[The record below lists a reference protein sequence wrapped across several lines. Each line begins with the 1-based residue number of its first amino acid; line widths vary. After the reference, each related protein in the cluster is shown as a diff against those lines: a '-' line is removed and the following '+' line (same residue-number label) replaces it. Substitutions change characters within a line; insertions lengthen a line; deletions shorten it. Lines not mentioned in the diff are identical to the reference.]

1 MSNIVPKLNL
11 NKTPNAVESNSL
23 IFAKNIR
30 LDVDSSIHADY
41 GITPMSLT
49 LKNVMHE
56 TYQDNKNILNRILL
70 DYTDSITNTEVIT
83 LFEKLKKLAEN
94 TSNWKIVGVIPDSN
108 EFYLFIHG
116 QYNTGLDE
124 KDNSI
129 FKDVDCIVVYD
140 EKTDKFSPCTCNW
153 NYSGGTIDGKV
164 INNLRGEKILNIGET
179 SNNKTTLIP
188 LKCINL
194 FKSSIKDDESIYT
207 QAPNVP
213 VMNLFKIGT
222 FKYTIPNGTYQFFV
236 RYRIREDFYTNWF
249 PASVDLFTGNSNT
262 LRTNFGTVQY
272 VNTHRDSDNSFILS
286 VNFVQSEDLRD
297 NYKDFQIGFILSHDD
312 AIYGRAWKH
321 FSWDAQ
327 TINFDYDA
335 KDALEV
341 EVVDFLTSTYQLYNV
356 GNIDSFKNKLYIA
369 NYTET
374 DFNDESLANIA
385 KNITITLGSKTSE
398 SDVSFNEFKVA
409 DTITIAG
416 SKYIKAL
423 EIEGKPVSFTGAN
436 GIFGI
441 LLGEWRDGK
450 DNYSDIIGR
459 LICKDNENI
468 EYLNIDLAE
477 ANNTYNGIYANT
489 SVNKSIASLRATI
502 FNQYSSISEP
512 ELNPKNDKIVD
523 IRFKNTISSNN
534 LLVKNSDG
542 NIVYGDTIQN
552 IVEYIYSKERYLST
566 NGIFVDDNGLINDTF
581 TVIIRHEVKISHKQ
595 WLSQDDVVWSDD
607 NGWEPADSYIEVV
620 DDTKYYEQEVTVKFS
635 GGTNR
640 ISEHDVIDYSGY
652 STLVPY
658 QSYDFYIHFVKKTG
672 ETTNGYKCG
681 SITAPYKEKANIILY
696 PIFTI
701 KDEYKNGDKIKIPS
715 EYVAYFYSIVHTKN
729 KVATIFDIEE
739 IENSNPDIDSYEGHC
754 FDLNLGLIHGTTDLN
769 IQYDK
774 KLTDDSTKLI
784 KGKGQYWYSSD
795 SQNIK
800 YWGAYGVVTV
810 DIEGFEQSNDLTP
823 KYKLLY
829 LVSNYST
836 PITEDIKL
844 IRCTPYFDS
853 SVKSTADTKTENGK
867 KIQIKEMSNIFANM
881 NLLGYICK
889 VNYLDKETTIRYYT
903 DGNLVNYK
911 YGQLSTADE
920 QPKFIELKPY
930 TGDAIEPKVNE
941 SDEDVA
947 YPALALENFNFA
959 ETHTQ
964 YIYSNYNLNY
974 LILTEEPV
982 ETFKSYYKGKSDDK
996 VTEKNPAGSKILRL
1010 FKSLTMS
1017 HVYDFPS
1024 MYKDYTRKYYSAYK
1038 ADEITR
1044 YDNTIRSSMLE
1055 GDENYINIFKFHPN
1069 DYYNV
1074 PTNRGIITN
1083 LISIGNSLLVHTQDS
1098 MFYFSGNNNLQAVEG
1113 DVVQTETQPFD
1124 SGITEIFGNE
1134 FGFAGLQN
1142 KEDSIVTEKGYIF
1155 FDRDSKVIYIYSGQG
1170 QVSSISDGIEKLFN
1184 HRTINNVKFA
1194 NDFYNNRFFI
1204 TIWFEDYNRS
1214 NVGVHDKTFLIPV
1227 TLSFNFGENVKSFVS
1242 LHDFAITKAF
1252 NTKTKCYFITK
1263 DNTNS
1268 NDDICIINKN
1278 KKFISSYTK
1287 LATTNDKYYI
1297 YPNRKE
1303 LNGVQTNSGI
1313 YNINQFN
1320 SIIDVIVNENYEV
1333 IKTLNAVN
1341 WCGNVIDVEFPIYD
1355 ESIENT
1361 FIKLAEDLNDSKTC
1375 SHMRI
1380 YTDTCLSQLFDFN
1393 AKQNDSLNN
1402 YKYPF
1407 FNQGYWTFNYFRN
1420 IQNSNNNV
1428 DKYVSDENSLIEGK
1442 YFVIRFIFDKDF
1454 KLETLTLNYNIK
1466 Q

>member
-1 MSNIVPKLNL
+1 MSNIIPKLNL

-30 LDVDSSIHADY
+30 LDVDNSIHADY
-41 GITPMSLT
+41 GITPMSLI
-49 LKNVMHE
+49 LKNIAHNV
-56 TYQDNKNILNRILL
+56 YQDNKNILNRILL
-70 DYTDSITNTEVIT
+70 DCTDDIVNKEQITIFN
-83 LFEKLKKLAEN
+83 KLKKLVEP
-94 TSNWKIVGVIPDSN
+94 TSTWKIVGVIPASN

-116 QYNTGLDE
+116 KYNTGTDDE
-124 KDNSI
+124 KGNSI
-129 FKDVDCIVVYD
+129 FKDVDSIIVYD

-153 NYSGGTIDGKV
+153 SYSGGTIDGNV

-179 SNNKTTLIP
+179 SNSTSNLIP

-194 FKSSIKDDESIYT
+194 SKSSIKDDESIYT

-213 VMNLFKIGT
+213 IMNLFKIGT

-272 VNTHRDSDNSFILS
+272 VNTHRDSDNSFVLS
-286 VNFVQSEDLRD
+286 VNFVQDEDLRD

-321 FSWDAQ
+321 FGWDVQ
-327 TINFDYDA
+327 NINFDYDA

-374 DFNDESLANIA
+374 NFNDASLNNIA
-385 KNITITLGSKTSE
+385 KHITIKIENKSSE
-398 SDVSFNEFKVA
+398 STASYNEFEVG
-409 DTITIAG
+409 DTVTIG
-416 SKYIKAL
+416 GNKYIKSL
-423 EIEGKPVSFTGAN
+423 KIGEDKVPFNGAN

-441 LLGEWRDGK
+441 LLGEWRDDNDK
-450 DNYSDIIGR
+450 NYSDVIEK
-459 LICKDNENI
+459 LICKDNYNI
-468 EYLNIDLAE
+468 EYLNIYSDE

-489 SVNKSIASLRATI
+489 SVNKSIVSCRTDIL
-502 FNQYSSISEP
+502 NQYSSISEP
-512 ELNPKNDKIVD
+512 ELNPENDKIVD
-523 IRFKNTISSNN
+523 IRFKNYISSNDN
-534 LLVKNSDG
+534 LLVKDSKGD
-542 NIVYGDTIQN
+542 IVYGDTIQN
-552 IVEYIYSKERYLST
+552 IVKYIYSKERYLST
-566 NGIFVDDNGLINDTF
+566 NGIFVDDNGLINDVF
-581 TVIIRHEVKISHKQ
+581 TVIIRHEVKITHKQ

-607 NGWEPADSYIEVV
+607 NGWEPSDDYIEVV
-620 DDTKYYEQEVTVKFS
+620 EDTKYYEQEVTVKFS
-635 GGTNR
+635 GGANR
-640 ISEHDVIDYSGY
+640 ISEKDLIDYSGY

-658 QSYDFYIHFVKKTG
+658 QSYDFYIHFIKKNG

-681 SITAPYKEKANIILY
+681 SVTTPYSEKANVVWY
-696 PIFTI
+696 PEFTI
-701 KDEYKNGDKIKIPS
+701 SDDVTIPS
-715 EYVAYFYSIVHTKN
+715 EYIAYFYSIVHTKN

-739 IENSNPDIDSYEGHC
+739 IENSNSDIESYEGHC
-754 FDLNLGLIHGTTDLN
+754 FDLNLGLIHGTTNLN

-774 KLTDDSTKLI
+774 KLADKSTKLV
-784 KGKGQYWYSSD
+784 KGDGTYWYSSD

-810 DIEGFEQSNDLTP
+810 DIEGFEQVENLTS

-836 PITEDIKL
+836 PITEDVKL
-844 IRCTPYFDS
+844 IKCTPYFNS
-853 SVKSTADTKTENGK
+853 STKSTADTKIKNGET
-867 KIQIKEMSNIFANM
+867 IQIKEMSNIFANM

-930 TGDAIEPKVNE
+930 TGDAIEPKVKE

-959 ETHTQ
+959 EDHTQ

-974 LILTEEPV
+974 LVLTEEPV

-1024 MYKDYTRKYYSAYK
+1024 MYKDYTRKYYSVYK
-1038 ADEITR
+1038 ADEITK

-1083 LISIGNSLLVHTQDS
+1083 LISVGNSLLVHTQDS
-1098 MFYFSGNNNLQAVEG
+1098 MFYFSGNNNLQSVEG

-1124 SGITEIFGNE
+1124 SGITEIFGSE

-1214 NVGVHDKTFLIPV
+1214 NVGVHGKTFLIPV

-1303 LNGVQTNSGI
+1303 LNSVQTNSGI
-1313 YNINQFN
+1313 YDINQFN

-1333 IKTLNAVN
+1333 IKTLNAIN
-1341 WCGNVIDVEFPIYD
+1341 WCGNVIDVEFPIYN

-1420 IQNSNNNV
+1420 IQNSNKNV